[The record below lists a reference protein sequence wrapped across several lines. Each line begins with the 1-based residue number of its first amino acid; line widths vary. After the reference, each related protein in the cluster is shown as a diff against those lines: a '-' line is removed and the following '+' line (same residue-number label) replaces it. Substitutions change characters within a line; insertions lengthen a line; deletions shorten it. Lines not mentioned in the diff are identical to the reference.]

1 VVGTGVGVCVGAG
14 VGDGVGANVG
24 TNVGV
29 GVGARLQK
37 SSMHE
42 SHRFI
47 CTKNK
52 PQHASQ
58 VQPMSDSGSQLMS
71 GWAVNAVGGN
81 VGVVVGAMVGTG
93 VGAGVGVVVG

>member
-1 VVGTGVGVCVGAG
+1 VGAG

-29 GVGARLQK
+29 GVGARVH
-37 SSMHE
+37 SSTMHE
-42 SHRFI
+42 LHTRAA
-47 CTKNK
+47 NHLL
-52 PQHASQ
+52 QQGSQ
-58 VQPMSDSGSQLMS
+58 VQPMAGSQLMS

>member
-1 VVGTGVGVCVGAG
+1 VGAG

-29 GVGARLQK
+29 GVGARVHMV
-37 SSMHE
+37 SMHE
-42 SHRFI
+42 LHRLYFRI
-47 CTKNK
+47 KS
-52 PQHASQ
+52 PQHSSQ
-58 VQPMSDSGSQLMS
+58 VQPMAGSQLMS